1 MSPSTGFHRT
11 VVKAFAKSN
20 PSAFADAARVVDGW
34 DFDKL
39 IPCHGEVILSAA
51 PVRPG
56 GTTNAAKEAWRNAY
70 SSVMD
75 NNKTK

>member
-1 MSPSTGFHRT
+1 MSPNTGFHRS
-11 VVKAFAKSN
+11 VVKAFSKPN
-20 PSAFADAARVVDGW
+20 PSAFAEAAKIVDGW

-39 IPCHGEVILSAA
+39 IPCHGEVIQSA
-51 PVRPG
+51 

-70 SSVMD
+70 GSVMN